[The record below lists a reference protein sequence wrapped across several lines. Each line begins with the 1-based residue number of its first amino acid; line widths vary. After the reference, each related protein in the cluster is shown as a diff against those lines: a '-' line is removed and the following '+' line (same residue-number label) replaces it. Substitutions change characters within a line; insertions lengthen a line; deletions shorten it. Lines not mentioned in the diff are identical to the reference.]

1 MSCSL
6 VTAPSFPQLL
16 DHLLDDIQD
25 NCRHDPL
32 APKWII
38 TPTSTAANH
47 LRLRIG
53 KKAGQA
59 TFAGVRVIPLSSFTR
74 HLGTRATGQVPRRW
88 GPALDLLLFEL
99 VEQLAPSSPLSRL
112 KEMPSGYALLR
123 PTFLDLADGGFGSAE
138 MEILEELA
146 QEPDLSR
153 LEAETMR
160 LFMSWI
166 QAVQRD
172 GLNWEPLLHQM
183 IPEWITQS
191 DDSTLHSSL
200 AGEGGQIPRVW
211 VYGFYGFTDVNAQII
226 AALGRRIQLTL
237 LYPFIKTNKES
248 HPAFYFGQPILEDLK
263 VRFGSLIEETRVE
276 LPESDQPEQA
286 TIRFFLD
293 TFPEGEIP
301 AQPPVVSFQRASG
314 IRAEIISAA
323 VRVREWL
330 DQENP
335 LPLEEIMLVAPD
347 LKPYLDLV
355 RQIFADFAIPLRIV
369 DAPIEST
376 PETRPL
382 QMLARIWE
390 DQAPAEWI
398 LAYLRD
404 YPEIAAG
411 REIDINQWDFK
422 IRRLGVWSNS
432 SWQLILRLK
441 QEGPAGIGKDLP
453 RFSPQERALIQ
464 EIVELWG
471 AKSMGAQASLSHQ
484 QASEFLE
491 QIARRWLRD
500 PAPLKP
506 LQEALDSGHPET
518 NIKTSLLRELFRQGG
533 PDQIQTDPLKGPSV
547 AFLPLMRARGLTSR
561 GMVLLGLASGS
572 WPARMEEDPLL
583 SDASRARLAGKARD
597 IGHLLPLK
605 SQIAEEMSLLFC
617 LTNTSSQNIHW
628 VVPETDSTGQSV
640 APTPWVQRYLRGWS
654 EDSSSGKK
662 WRRIPRGPI
671 QQGEYL
677 FGLNPDTG
685 SFLPPDLL
693 AFAQPDREGLP
704 SSRLPYG
711 YLAQAGASRKTD
723 LTWNGYIPN
732 AELPTSHDGTRR
744 VRVTDLESLCRCPY
758 RFYANC
764 HVQWHALQPLG
775 SADQMSGLD
784 WGSLVHEF
792 LELLIRPTLD
802 QQVSVED
809 TARTLLDSDA
819 RRLKEAAG
827 EFARDLPRTLS
838 VLPELFQKVAVGKL
852 VKTVTDYFH
861 QILAEIC
868 QGNFP
873 VAVELKRKVSFPGL
887 DLLISGQI
895 DRIDEQN
902 GVYYIYDYK
911 SGGSSFPAQ
920 LQKEMLLGYRIQPI
934 LYPWIF
940 DQEPGGPH
948 PSTFSF
954 IFLGASP
961 PVETTLSHSSVEV
974 NRFLKP
980 LGEILKEGLYLPLSR
995 ETLELHRVQ
1004 EVNPCQFCDYISLC
1018 RRFDPGAPLRSF
1030 KFSQE
1035 RLSSRIDAIQSVT
1048 RKAGEDA

>member
-1 MSCSL
+1 MACSL

-16 DHLLDDIQD
+16 DHLLDDIQES
-25 NCRHDPL
+25 CLHDPL
-32 APKWII
+32 TPRWII

-74 HLGTRATGQVPRRW
+74 HLGTRATGVVPRRW
-88 GPALDLLLFEL
+88 GPALDLLLYDL
-99 VEQLAPSSPLSRL
+99 VEQLPPSSPLSRL
-112 KEMPSGYALLR
+112 KEMPGGFALLR
-123 PTFLDLADGGFGSAE
+123 PTFLDLADGGFGPAE

-153 LEAETMR
+153 LEAETIR
-160 LFMSWI
+160 LFMRWI
-166 QAVQRD
+166 QAVERN

-183 IPEWITQS
+183 IPEWITVS
-191 DDSTLHSSL
+191 DDPTLHSSL
-200 AGEGGQIPRVW
+200 AGEAGQVPRIW

-226 AALGRRIQLTL
+226 AALGRRLQLTL
-237 LYPFIKTNKES
+237 LYPFLEANKES

-263 VRFGSLIEETRVE
+263 IRFGSQLEEIRVE
-276 LPESDQPEQA
+276 PPDSDQPEHA
-286 TIRFFLD
+286 TTRFFLT

-301 AQPPVVSFQRASG
+301 AQPPVVTFQRASG

-323 VRVREWL
+323 VRIREWL

-347 LKPYLDLV
+347 LKPYLDLI
-355 RQIFADFAIPLRIV
+355 RQVFSDFAIPLRIV
-369 DAPIEST
+369 DAPVETT

-390 DQAPAEWI
+390 DQAPAEWM

-404 YPEIAAG
+404 YPKIAVG
-411 REIDINQWDFK
+411 REIDIDQWESK
-422 IRRLGVWSNS
+422 IRRLSVWSSS
-432 SWQLILRLK
+432 SWQLILQLK
-441 QEGPAGIGKDLP
+441 QEGSSKIGKDLP

-464 EIVELWG
+464 EIVQLWG
-471 AKSMGAQASLSHQ
+471 AGSVAGQTSLSHQ

-491 QIARRWLRD
+491 QIARRWLPD

-518 NIKTSLLRELFRQGG
+518 KLKTSLLRELFRQGG

-605 SQIAEEMSLLFC
+605 SQITEEMSLLFC

-628 VVPETDSTGQSV
+628 VVPETDSTGRSV
-640 APTPWVQRYLRGWS
+640 APTPWVQRYLRVWS
-654 EDSSSGKK
+654 EDSSSEMKR
-662 WRRIPRGPI
+662 RRIPRGPI
-671 QQGEYL
+671 QQGEFL
-677 FGLNPDTG
+677 FGLDPDTG

-693 AFAQPDREGLP
+693 AFAQPDRAGLP
-704 SSRLPYG
+704 SARLPYG
-711 YLAQAGASRKTD
+711 YLAKAGESRKTD
-723 LTWNGYIPN
+723 LTWNGHIPN
-732 AELPTSHDGTRR
+732 AELPTSHDGTQR
-744 VRVTDLESLCRCPY
+744 VGVTDLENLCRCPY

-764 HVQWHALQPLG
+764 HAQWHALQPLG

-819 RRLKEAAG
+819 RGLKEAAQD
-827 EFARDLPRTLS
+827 FARDLPGTLA

-852 VKTVTDYFH
+852 VTTVTDYFQ
-861 QILAEIC
+861 QILAKIC
-868 QGNFP
+868 QGSFP
-873 VAVELKRKVSFPGL
+873 IAVELKRRVPFPGL
-887 DLLISGQI
+887 DLLISGKI
-895 DRIDEQN
+895 DRIDEKD

-911 SGGSSFPAQ
+911 SSGSSSPTQ
-920 LQKEMLLGYRIQPI
+920 LQKDMLLGYRIQPI
-934 LYPWIF
+934 LYPLIF

-948 PSTFSF
+948 PSAFSF

-961 PVETTLSHSSVEV
+961 PVETTLDHSSVEV

-980 LGEILKEGLYLPLSR
+980 LGEILQEGLYLPLSR
-995 ETLELHRVQ
+995 ETLELHQVQ

-1018 RRFDPGAPLRSF
+1018 RRFDPGAPGRYF

-1048 RKAGEDA
+1048 RKEGAET